1 MLSANLNSTINGDY
15 FTVNFPISFL
25 PSYIN
30 KKNVVLNV
38 TENDGVISMRPTELT
53 PEEKYEINMRALMK
67 IQKEMEGEAE
77 KAGIYSEEDVIRICK
92 EIRRE
97 GSTEAELEKIRKE
110 YGYKR
115 YENND

>member
-1 MLSANLNSTINGDY
+1 MMSANVKYTVNGDY

-25 PSYIN
+25 PSRIDKEN
-30 KKNVVLNV
+30 AVLNV
-38 TENDGVISMRPTELT
+38 TENDGVISMRPAELT
-53 PEEKYEINMRALMK
+53 PDEKHEIFMAALHK
-67 IQKEMEGEAE
+67 LQKEMEGEAE

-97 GSTEAELEKIRKE
+97 GVTEEELEKIHME

-115 YENND
+115 YEDNA